1 MQSTSPPSSLDD
13 LPQSLGGGFWRGFL
27 SQQSVRSNP
36 PILDGQVDDGD
47 EKVMLVPV
55 PQVRLPEVLEA
66 LGGLPESEDFT
77 MEEE

>member
-1 MQSTSPPSSLDD
+1 
-13 LPQSLGGGFWRGFL
+13 
-27 SQQSVRSNP
+27 
-36 PILDGQVDDGD
+36 
-47 EKVMLVPV
+47 MLVPV